1 MLLLGFICGSD
12 MGSVPTLESMVENAR
27 KDPPVRAAPGVCR
40 VCMKLHVN
48 PNIQLERVGEAREG
62 I

>member
-1 MLLLGFICGSD
+1 

-27 KDPPVRAAPGVCR
+27 KDPPVTAAPGVCR

-48 PNIQLERVGEAREG
+48 PSMQLERVGEACV
-62 I
+62 